1 MQEQREPRT
10 DEASVA
16 PAAGD
21 SPSLSGVLREFE
33 DARGNLTLV
42 EIARRLGTER
52 SALEGM
58 IQLLVR
64 KGRLRR
70 ARGAEDGCAACGLR
84 LACGGERSGGSLGTC
99 YELVRN
105 DG

>member
-1 MQEQREPRT
+1 MREERGPGT
-10 DEASVA
+10 TEASAA
-16 PAAGD
+16 PTAGA
-21 SPSLSGVLREFE
+21 SPTLSGVLREFE
-33 DARGNLTLV
+33 GARGNLTLV

-84 LACGGERSGGSLGTC
+84 LACGDERSGGSLGTC
-99 YELVRN
+99 YELVRS